1 MYFFFTTLAF
11 ISLAI
16 GVIISGIFQNFKIF
30 VIGIL
35 ACVIFLYT
43 PDVLDFIHS
52 KIALN
57 YDFIRYS
64 FA

>member
-35 ACVIFLYT
+35 VCVIFLYT
-43 PDVLDFIHS
+43 PDILDFIHS